1 MLQRYVLRIILYCL
15 ICATIYSAIGAAV
28 IYQFKDGLPSFSKLE
43 DVDPAQ
49 TTNIFSSDGVELKK
63 FWIQRRDP
71 ITYEQLPRAVI
82 DALVA
87 TEDQRYWR
95 HWGVSVPDIIRVV
108 LRNIYVNRGASLS
121 GHGASTVT
129 QQLTRHLFLT
139 LDQTWQRKIKEQM
152 TAVLLERT
160 YTKNEIL
167 TMYFNQMFFGR
178 GAYGIKAAASRF
190 FNKGV
195 QELDLH
201 ESAFLVGVLQSPS
214 SYARQRNYDRA
225 VDRRNLV
232 LSRMSEIGKITRA
245 EYRSALEARVIF
257 RASEEEAGLAP
268 YFTEEIRK
276 YLEHTYGLDVLY
288 DGATVHTT
296 LDSRVQRIAEEEL
309 IRNLERVEE
318 AVQLNWKRNPP
329 DSTFWARIKTHKDTL
344 ENLILQSALVAIDPN
359 TGHILAMVG
368 GRNFEQS
375 RFNRATQ
382 ALRQPGSSFKPFIY
396 TAAIDAGIPL
406 TQKWPDTAVSIQ
418 MSDGTYWQPEN
429 YDHSYMGWMTM
440 REGLAGSRN
449 VVTTQVLQKVGARK
463 VVEFANRMGIES
475 RIRPVLSLGMGT
487 SEVRL
492 LELVSAYGTL
502 PNKGIHVDPISVL
515 KIEDKNGNLLE
526 EHVQGREH
534 AVLSEETAA
543 VAVNLMQSVLDMR
556 RGRDYAI
563 LNGTGMGARTAWG
576 FRRPAGGKTGTTQNY
591 ADAWFVGYT
600 SQIVCG
606 VWVGF
611 DSKVSMGTRM
621 TGASVTMPLWAQF
634 MKRAHLA
641 LDLPV
646 EAFEIPESV
655 PRVEV
660 CGDTYEVA
668 SIYCPKKYMEVFKPG
683 TEPKRPCPEHTSG
696 VQRLPGDNSPTK
708 PRKKREYQ
716 F

>member
-1 MLQRYVLRIILYCL
+1 MLQRYVLRIVLYCL
-15 ICATIYSAIGAAV
+15 ICATIYSGIAAAV
-28 IYQFKDGLPSFSKLE
+28 IYQFKNDLPSFAKLE

-49 TTNIFSSDGVELKK
+49 TTNIYSADGVELKK

-71 ITYEQLPRAVI
+71 IGFDQLPSDVVN
-82 DALVA
+82 ALVS

-108 LRNIYVNRGASLS
+108 FRNIYVSRGSSLG

-160 YTKNEIL
+160 YTKNEIM
-167 TMYFNQMFFGR
+167 TMYFNQMYFGR
-178 GAYGIKAAASRF
+178 GAYGLKAAASRF
-190 FNKGV
+190 FNKDV
-195 QELDLH
+195 DELELH

-214 SYARQRNYDRA
+214 SYSRQQNYDRA

-232 LSRMSEIGKITRA
+232 LGRMREMGKITQA
-245 EYRSALEARVIF
+245 EYRTALDARVIF
-257 RASEEEAGLAP
+257 REPEEDAGFAP

-309 IRNLERVEE
+309 VRNLERVED
-318 AVQLNWKRNPP
+318 AVQTNWKRNPP
-329 DSTFWARIKTHKDTL
+329 DSTFWARIKTHRDTL
-344 ENLILQSALVAIDPN
+344 ENLVLQSALVAIDPK

-368 GRNFEQS
+368 GRNFSES

-396 TAAIDAGIPL
+396 TTAVDEGIPP
-406 TQKWPDTAVSIQ
+406 TKKWPDTAVSIQ
-418 MSDGTYWQPEN
+418 MHDGTYWQPEN
-429 YDHSYMGWMTM
+429 YDRRYLGWMTM

-449 VVTTQVLQKVGARK
+449 VVTTQVLQKVDPRT
-463 VVEFANRMGIES
+463 VVKYANRMGIQS
-475 RIRPVLSLGMGT
+475 NIRPVLSLGMGT

-502 PNKGIHVDPISVL
+502 PNKGIHVDPMSVL
-515 KIEDKNGNLLE
+515 KIVDKNGNLLE
-526 EHVQGREH
+526 EQVQGREQV
-534 AVLSEETAA
+534 VLSEETAA
-543 VAVNLMQSVLDMR
+543 IAVNLMQSVLDMR

-600 SQIVCG
+600 PQIVCG

-611 DSKVSMGTRM
+611 DSKVSMGSKM
-621 TGASVTMPLWAQF
+621 TGASVAMPLWAQF

-641 LDLPV
+641 MNLPV
-646 EAFEIPESV
+646 EEFEMPATIPH
-655 PRVEV
+655 VEV

-668 SIYCPKKYMEVFKPG
+668 SIYCPKKYTEVFKPG
-683 TEPKRPCPEHTSG
+683 TEPKMPCPKHTSG
-696 VQRLPGDNSPTK
+696 AQGLPASSNPSK
-708 PRKKREYQ
+708 EQKKREYQ

>member
-1 MLQRYVLRIILYCL
+1 MLQSYLLRIILYCL
-15 ICATIYSAIGAAV
+15 ICATIYSGIGAAV
-28 IYQFKDGLPSFSKLE
+28 IYRFKDDLPSFSRLE
-43 DVDPAQ
+43 DVNPAQ
-49 TTNIFSSDGVELKK
+49 TTNIFSSDNVELKK

-71 ITYEQLPRAVI
+71 IAFDSLPNEATN
-82 DALVA
+82 ALVA
-87 TEDQRYWR
+87 IEDQRFWR
-95 HWGVSVPDIIRVV
+95 HWGVSIPDIIRVAF
-108 LRNIYVNRGASLS
+108 RNVYVNQSLS

-129 QQLTRHLFLT
+129 QQLARHLFLT
-139 LDQTWQRKIKEQM
+139 LDQTWKRKIKEQM

-160 YTKNEIL
+160 YTKNEIM
-167 TMYFNQMFFGR
+167 TMYFNQMLFGR
-178 GAYGIKAAASRF
+178 AAYGLKAAASRF
-190 FNKGV
+190 FNKNV
-195 QELDLH
+195 EDLDLH
-201 ESAFLVGVLQSPS
+201 ECAYLVGVLQSPNAFS
-214 SYARQRNYDRA
+214 RPRNFDRSVA
-225 VDRRNLV
+225 RRNLV
-232 LSRMSEIGKITRA
+232 LSRMRELGKITQAQYRTALA
-245 EYRSALEARVIF
+245 ERVIF
-257 RASEEEAGLAP
+257 RAPEEDAGLAP

-276 YLEHTYGLDVLY
+276 YLEHTYGLEVLY

-296 LDSRVQRIAEEEL
+296 LDSRVQRIAEDEL

-318 AVQLNWKRNPP
+318 RVQANWKRNPP
-329 DSTFWARIKTHKDTL
+329 DSTFWARIKTKQDTL
-344 ENLILQSALVAIDPN
+344 ENLVLQSALVAIDPH

-368 GRNFEQS
+368 GRNFDQS
-375 RFNRATQ
+375 KFNRATQ

-418 MSDGTYWQPEN
+418 MSDGTFWQPEN
-429 YDHSYMGWMTM
+429 YDRKYMGWMTM

-449 VVTTQVLQKVGARK
+449 VVTTQVLQKVGPRK
-463 VVEFANRMGIES
+463 VVEYANRMGIKS
-475 RIRPVLSLGMGT
+475 RIRRVLSLGMGT
-487 SEVRL
+487 SEVKL

-502 PNKGIHVDPISVL
+502 PNNGIHVDPISVL
-515 KIEDKNGNLLE
+515 KIVDKNGNLLE
-526 EHVQGREH
+526 ETVQGREQ
-534 AVLSEETAA
+534 AALSEETAA
-543 VAVNLMQSVLDMR
+543 VMVNLMQSVLDMR
-556 RGRDYAI
+556 RGRNYAI

-611 DSKVSMGTRM
+611 DSKVSMGSKM

-641 LDLPV
+641 LNLPV
-646 EAFEIPESV
+646 EEFELPESV

-668 SIYCPKKYMEVFKPG
+668 SIYCPKKYIEIFKPG

-696 VQRLPGDNSPTK
+696 VQGLPSAKGPEK
-708 PRKKREYQ
+708 HQKKREYQ

>member
-1 MLQRYVLRIILYCL
+1 MQRYILRIILYCL
-15 ICATIYSAIGAAV
+15 ICATVYSGIAAAV
-28 IYQFKDGLPSFSKLE
+28 IYKFKDGLPSFAKLE

-49 TTNIFSSDGVELKK
+49 TTNIFSADGVELKK

-71 ITYEQLPRAVI
+71 ISFDNLPTMAV
-82 DALVA
+82 DALVS

-108 LRNIYVNRGASLS
+108 LRNIWVSRGASVR

-178 GAYGIKAAASRF
+178 GAYGLKAAASRF
-190 FNKGV
+190 FNKDID
-195 QELDLH
+195 ELELH
-201 ESAFLVGVLQSPS
+201 ECAFLVGVLQSPS

-225 VDRRNLV
+225 VARRNLV
-232 LSRMSEIGKITRA
+232 LTRMREMGKITNA
-245 EYRSALEARVIF
+245 EYRTAREARVIF
-257 RASEEEAGLAP
+257 RAPQEESGRAP

-288 DGATVHTT
+288 DGATVHTS
-296 LDSRVQRIAEEEL
+296 LDSRVQRVAEEEL

-318 AVQLNWKRNPP
+318 LVQRNWRRNPP
-329 DSTFWARIKTHKDTL
+329 DSTFFARIKTKQDTL
-344 ENLILQSALVAIDPN
+344 ENLVLQSALVAIDPH

-368 GRNFEQS
+368 GRNFDES

-382 ALRQPGSSFKPFIY
+382 GLRQPGSSFKPFIY
-396 TAAIDAGIPL
+396 TAAIDDGIPP
-406 TQKWPDTAVSIQ
+406 TKKWPDTAVSIR
-418 MSDGTYWQPEN
+418 MHDGSFWQPEN
-429 YDHSYMGWMTM
+429 YDRKYMGWMTM

-449 VVTTQVLQKVGARK
+449 VVTTQVLQKVGPRK
-463 VVEFANRMGIES
+463 VVKYANDMGIQS
-475 RIRPVLSLGMGT
+475 NIRRVLSLGMGT

-515 KIEDKNGNLLE
+515 KVVDKNGNLLE
-526 EHVQGREH
+526 ERVQGREQ

-556 RGRDYAI
+556 RGRSYAI
-563 LNGTGMGARTAWG
+563 LNGTGMGARTAYG

-600 SQIVCG
+600 PQIVCG

-611 DSKVSMGTRM
+611 DSKVPMGSKM
-621 TGASVTMPLWAQF
+621 TGASVAMPLWARF
-634 MKRAHLA
+634 MKRAHQA
-641 LDLPV
+641 MNLPV
-646 EAFEIPESV
+646 EDFEMPASIPH
-655 PRVEV
+655 VEV

-668 SIYCPKKYMEVFKPG
+668 SIYCPKKYTEVFKPG
-683 TEPKRPCPEHTSG
+683 TEPKRPCPDHTSG
-696 VQRLPGDNSPTK
+696 RQTLPRDTTPSQTK
-708 PRKKREYQ
+708 KKREYQ

>member
-1 MLQRYVLRIILYCL
+1 MVQNFILRIILYCL
-15 ICATIYSAIGAAV
+15 ICGTIYSGIAAAV
-28 IYQFKDGLPSFSKLE
+28 IYKYKDDLPSFAKLE
-43 DVDPAQ
+43 DFDPAQ
-49 TTNIFSSDGVELKK
+49 TTNIYSADGVELRT

-71 ITYEQLPRAVI
+71 INYEHVPKAAV
-82 DALVA
+82 DALVS
-87 TEDQRYWR
+87 TEDQGYWR

-108 LRNIYVNRGASLS
+108 LRNIYVSRGSSLR

-160 YTKNEIL
+160 YTKSEIL

-178 GAYGIKAAASRF
+178 GAYGLKAAASRF
-190 FNKGV
+190 FNKDLDD
-195 QELDLH
+195 LDLH
-201 ESAFLVGVLQSPS
+201 ECAFLVGVLQSPS

-225 VDRRNLV
+225 VRRRNLV
-232 LSRMSEIGKITRA
+232 LTRMREMGKITNA
-245 EYRSALEARVIF
+245 EYRTAKEARVIF
-257 RASEEEAGLAP
+257 SAPQEEAGRAP

-276 YLEHTYGLDVLY
+276 YLERTYGLDVLY

-296 LDSRVQRIAEEEL
+296 LDSRVQQIAEEEL

-318 AVQLNWKRNPP
+318 RVRINWKRNPP

-344 ENLILQSALVAIDPN
+344 ENLILQSALVAIDPQ

-368 GRNFEQS
+368 GRNFDQS

-396 TAAIDAGIPL
+396 TTAIDAGVPL
-406 TQKWPDTAVSIQ
+406 TKKWPDTAVSIQ
-418 MSDGTYWQPEN
+418 MHDGRFWQPEN
-429 YDHSYMGWMTM
+429 YDHRYLGWMTM

-449 VVTTQVLQKVGARK
+449 VVTTQVLQKVGPRK
-463 VVEFANRMGIES
+463 VVEYANRMGIKS

-502 PNKGIHVDPISVL
+502 PNKGIHVEPLSVL
-515 KIEDKNGNLLE
+515 KIVDKNGNLLE
-526 EHVQGREH
+526 EAVQGREK

-611 DSKVSMGTRM
+611 DSKVSMGSKM
-621 TGASVTMPLWAQF
+621 TGASVTMPVWAQF
-634 MKRAHLA
+634 MKRAHKA

-646 EAFEIPESV
+646 ENFEMPASI

-668 SIYCPKKYMEVFKPG
+668 SIYCPKKYTEVFKPG
-683 TEPKRPCPEHTSG
+683 TEPKRPCPDHTSG
-696 VQRLPGDNSPTK
+696 ARATPAASGPSKDQ
-708 PRKKREYQ
+708 KKREYQ